1 MLALYQITGIFLYPG
16 LVFIIFAS
24 LIYSGLMRKIAARM
38 QNRIGPPIHQ
48 PFYDVIKLFAKE
60 NITPEQAKTGF
71 AAWPVIAVVSAV
83 IAGLMTPMAGN
94 APLNNSSDII
104 VLIYFLAL
112 SSAALYMAGFASSN
126 PFGVTGAIRGITQMI
141 AYELPSIIAILV
153 PIIALM
159 NSSSMINYL
168 SASAINYFQ
177 AVESGGMWLIWVYPL
192 AGIAFLITILAKIE
206 LPPFHT
212 PNAHQE
218 IVGGYSAEFTGSRL
232 AMIEMTH
239 IIKAFVLMA
248 LAVALFLGGAT
259 NILVFFAKTLGL
271 LLALTVSRVV
281 MARLRI
287 DHVLHYYW
295 LLAIIA
301 SIDLVRVILLPAPL

>member
-1 MLALYQITGIFLYPG
+1 MLHIYQIAEILVYPG
-16 LVFIIFAS
+16 IVFIVSAS
-24 LIYSGLMRKIAARM
+24 LIYSGIMRKIAARM

-60 NITPEQAKTGF
+60 SITPEQAKAGF
-71 AAWPVIAVVSAV
+71 SLWPVVAVVSAI
-83 IAGLMTPMAGN
+83 IAGLMTPMAN
-94 APLNNSSDII
+94 TAPLNNSSDII

-112 SSAALYMAGFASSN
+112 SSAAIYMAGFASSN

-159 NSSSMINYL
+159 NYNGMLNYL
-168 SASAINYFQ
+168 SLSAINQFQ
-177 AVESGGMWLIWVYPL
+177 SVESYGLWLIWVYPL
-192 AGIAFLITILAKIE
+192 AGITFLITILAKIE

-248 LAVALFLGGAT
+248 VAVALFLGGAS
-259 NILVFFAKTLGL
+259 NILVFGAKTLGL
-271 LLALTVSRVV
+271 LFVLTVSRVV

-295 LLAIIA
+295 MLAIIA
-301 SIDLVRVILLPAPL
+301 MIDLIRVILLPAPL

>member
-16 LVFIIFAS
+16 LVFIIVAS

-60 NITPEQAKTGF
+60 NITPEQAKAGF
-71 AAWPVIAVVSAV
+71 AVWPVIAVVSAI

-104 VLIYFLAL
+104 VLIYVLAL
-112 SSAALYMAGFASSN
+112 SSASLYMAGFASSN

-159 NSSSMINYL
+159 NSSGMVNYL

-177 AVESGGMWLIWVYPL
+177 AVESGVWLIRIYPL

-206 LPPFHT
+206 FPPFHT

-248 LAVALFLGGAT
+248 LAVALFLGGAS

-301 SIDLVRVILLPAPL
+301 SIDLIRVILLPAPL

>member
-1 MLALYQITGIFLYPG
+1 MLAFHIREIFLYPG
-16 LVFIIFAS
+16 FLFIIFAS

-60 NITPEQAKTGF
+60 NIVPEQAKSGF
-71 AAWPVIAVVSAV
+71 SLWPVIAVVSAIV
-83 IAGLMTPMAGN
+83 AGLMTPMAGN

-159 NSSSMINYL
+159 NSSGMVNYL
-168 SASAINYFQ
+168 SVSAINYFQ
-177 AVESGGMWLIWVYPL
+177 AAESGVWIIRIYPL

-248 LAVALFLGGAT
+248 LAVALFLGGAS

-271 LLALTVSRVV
+271 LVILTISRVV

-301 SIDLVRVILLPAPL
+301 SIDLIRVIMLPAPL

>member
-1 MLALYQITGIFLYPG
+1 MLAFHIREIFLYPG
-16 LVFIIFAS
+16 LVFIILVS

-60 NITPEQAKTGF
+60 NITPEQAKPGF
-71 AAWPVIAVVSAV
+71 AVWPVIAVVSAIV
-83 IAGLMTPMAGN
+83 AGLMTPMAGN

-104 VLIYFLAL
+104 VLIYFLTL
-112 SSAALYMAGFASSN
+112 SSASLYMAGFASSN

-159 NSSSMINYL
+159 NSSGMVNYL

-177 AVESGGMWLIWVYPL
+177 AVESGVWLIRIYPL

-248 LAVALFLGGAT
+248 LAVALFLGGAS

-271 LLALTVSRVV
+271 LLALTLSRVV

-287 DHVLHYYW
+287 DHVLHYNW
-295 LLAIIA
+295 MFAIIA
-301 SIDLVRVILLPAPL
+301 SIDLIRVILLPAPL